1 MKYVL
6 IDMLK
11 NGDMFN
17 QEFNEKAAA
26 VSAAQ
31 NAWNSLTEHD
41 KKRRES
47 FYVIESINPDELL
60 KQWAVSNA
68 TLNNDAY
75 IELIDYLNMLNSDP
89 HCISEMQELYDFI
102 YDFGE

>member
-26 VSAAQ
+26 ISAAQ

-47 FYVIESINPDELL
+47 FYVLESINPDAQSADHFDGDIIL
-60 KQWAVSNA
+60 S
-68 TLNNDAY
+68 
-75 IELIDYLNMLNSDP
+75 LI
-89 HCISEMQELYDFI
+89 
-102 YDFGE
+102 